1 MKKIIKCPKC
11 GEKATVDMSTVLTS
25 MPPQYNVDCPKCGRI
40 FMFCHEVRAMDGEYD
55 YSNDIMWL

>member
-11 GEKATVDMSTVLTS
+11 GEKATVDMSVVLTS

-40 FMFCHEVRAMDGEYD
+40 YMFCHEVNNTPGEYID
-55 YSNDIMWL
+55 NDNLRL